1 MTCSKSFALGRWRGA
16 MGRPLAVPL
25 ADTVCDASYVDG
37 HEAGRAERA
46 ERAAQSWDSARRT
59 KGRR

>member
-16 MGRPLAVPL
+16 MGRPLSVPL
-25 ADTVCDASYVDG
+25 ADSVCRLSYADG
-37 HEAGRAERA
+37 HDNGRAERA
-46 ERAAQSWDSARRT
+46 ERDAARRT